1 MKKTQK
7 DIVLEHLKK
16 YGSINSLNCFFK
28 YRITD
33 LQHAIMLLR
42 KENYN
47 ITDEWKKSSGEYANR
62 YKEYYLV
69 EDNNGI

>member
-1 MKKTQK
+1 MKKATQK
-7 DIVLEHLKK
+7 DIVLEHLRT
-16 YGSINSLNCFFK
+16 YGKINTLTCYRK

-47 ITDEWKKSSGEYANR
+47 ITDEWKKSSGTYANK

-69 EDNNGI
+69 EE

>member
-1 MKKTQK
+1 MKKATQK

-16 YGSINSLNCFFK
+16 YGSINTLTCYMK
-28 YRITD
+28 YKITD

-47 ITDEWKKSSGEYANR
+47 ITDEWKKSTGEYANK
-62 YKEYYLV
+62 YKEYYL
-69 EDNNGI
+69 EEN

>member
-7 DIVLEHLKK
+7 EIVLEHLQK
-16 YGSINSLNCFFK
+16 YGNINTLVCFLK

-33 LQHAIMLLR
+33 LQHSIYELR
-42 KENYN
+42 KEGYV
-47 ITDEWKKSSGEYANR
+47 ITDTWKKSKGEYANK

-69 EDNNGI
+69 EE

>member
-7 DIVLEHLKK
+7 EIILEHLKK
-16 YGSINSLNCFFK
+16 YGHINSLVCFIK

-33 LQHAIMLLR
+33 LQHSIYELR

-47 ITDEWKKSSGEYANR
+47 ITDE
-62 YKEYYLV
+62 
-69 EDNNGI
+69 

>member
-7 DIVLEHLKK
+7 DIVLEHLENHK
-16 YGSINSLNCFFK
+16 SINSLMCFLK

-33 LQHAIMLLR
+33 LQHSIYELR
-42 KENYN
+42 KEGYN
-47 ITDEWKKSSGEYANR
+47 IKDKWKKGKGEYANK

-69 EDNNGI
+69 KEE